1 MKRLIQLLIGA
12 LFGSGLVLSGMTD
25 PSNIRAFLSPFS
37 GWNPQLM
44 LVMASAL
51 AVVIPTFF
59 LLKRKEKP
67 LISGSFMSS
76 HPSAIDKPL
85 IIGASLFGLGWGLY
99 GYCPGPAITAL
110 VYGQLDTLIFI
121 IAMFFGMFAAK
132 LLTALKY

>member
-1 MKRLIQLLIGA
+1 MKRLIQILIGI

-25 PSNIRAFLSPFS
+25 PNNIRAFLSPFS

-51 AVVIPTFF
+51 AVVIPAFF

-67 LISGSFMSS
+67 LISGSFM
-76 HPSAIDKPL
+76 PSIQSPIDKPL

-110 VYGQLDTLIFI
+110 TYGQLDTLIFI
-121 IAMFFGMFAAK
+121 IAMFFGMFSAK
-132 LLTALKY
+132 RLGQHRN

>member
-1 MKRLIQLLIGA
+1 
-12 LFGSGLVLSGMTD
+12 
-25 PSNIRAFLSPFS
+25 
-37 GWNPQLM
+37 
-44 LVMASAL
+44 
-51 AVVIPTFF
+51 
-59 LLKRKEKP
+59 
-67 LISGSFMSS
+67 MSS